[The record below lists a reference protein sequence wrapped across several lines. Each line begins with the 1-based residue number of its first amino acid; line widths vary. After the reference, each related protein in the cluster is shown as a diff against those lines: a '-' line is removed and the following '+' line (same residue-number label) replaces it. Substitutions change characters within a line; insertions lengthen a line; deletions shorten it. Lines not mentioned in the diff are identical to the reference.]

1 MSKKDIL
8 QIKTLL
14 KVQPGKIYLLNTE
27 VLLLVI
33 FLFYFGQYIKQ
44 QRDIMQNFD
53 SNNAVS
59 MQASQLL
66 QN

>member
-44 QRDIMQNFD
+44 RRDIMQNFD

-59 MQASQLL
+59 MQASQPL